1 VTTIP
6 AAPPIQLVT
15 YDPGALQVMWRPI
28 TDPSVTGVRVY
39 VTPAGGTE
47 QSFDAPAGQN
57 SLLVPIT
64 LNQTGAT
71 VAIAAL
77 NGATPGSTGP
87 ALPVL
92 IDQPVLLLAAYD
104 TTPSANLF
112 VQWRPS
118 PEVAAAGYVAVL
130 DEIGTSNQWT
140 AVSTL
145 PSASF
150 TQTLDPVQTYAL
162 TIRATTGGGV
172 SQGPAA
178 GPFAPILVRPAILLM
193 TYDVVPSP
201 LLSVMWRPPSGPA
214 PAAYLALLQQA
225 GTSNLW
231 HQATQASSTT
241 FTQMLDTNASYDVSV
256 RVTDAAGVIQGPT
269 AVPTRVITETPNL
282 TALLYDVTPAPL
294 LTATWTTATEP
305 QVASWVAVL
314 IENASGQQW
323 TKTATT
329 PQVQFAQSLA
339 TSGSYSLTVR
349 ATDAPGVVQGP
360 ASPALGAITATTTLA
375 GLDYD
380 GAALGV
386 DWTLLPSGAVG
397 GYTIYVAKDANAP
410 TPYSAGLSGHT
421 VITGALD
428 PGASWHVS
436 VRATDSAGIAAGP
449 ASPALVSLTSPPQ
462 QPVLAFTGTQ
472 MLASWTADTHPG
484 VTGYD
489 AQLIKNGTALPPV
502 SGTANSAA
510 FADTLDAGVLYSCAI
525 RSTGPNVKGPWCQPA
540 NGPYRSVAT
549 LTYDGFGR
557 LTGMAFTGGAS
568 FTAQY
573 DTFGNVLTS
582 GGAANSAGV
591 GA

>member
-1 VTTIP
+1 MTTIP
-6 AAPPIQLVT
+6 TAPPIQLVT
-15 YDPGALQVMWRPI
+15 YDPGALQVIWRPI

-57 SLLVPIT
+57 SLLVQIT

-77 NGATPGSTGP
+77 NGGTPGSTGP

-104 TTPSANLF
+104 TSPSANLF

-118 PEVAAAGYVAVL
+118 VETAVAGYVAVL
-130 DEIGTSNQWT
+130 DETGTSNQWT

-150 TQTLDPVQTYAL
+150 TQTLDPALTYAL
-162 TIRATTGGGV
+162 TIRATTVDGI
-172 SQGPAA
+172 SQGPSA

-193 TYDVVPSP
+193 TYDVAPSP
-201 LLSVMWRPPSGPA
+201 LLNVMWRPPAGPA

-231 HQATQASSTT
+231 HQATPASSVA
-241 FTQMLDTNASYDVSV
+241 FTQSLDTNASYDVSV
-256 RVTDAAGVIQGPT
+256 RITDAAGVIQGPT

-282 TALLYDVTPAPL
+282 TTLLHDLTPAPL
-294 LTATWTTATEP
+294 LTATWASATEP

-314 IENASGQQW
+314 IENGSGQQW

-329 PQVQFAQSLA
+329 PQVQFTQTLA

-360 ASPALGAITATTTLA
+360 ASPALAAVTAATTLV

-380 GAALGV
+380 DSALIV

-397 GYTIYVAKDANAP
+397 GYTIYLAKNANAP
-410 TPYSAGLSGHT
+410 TSYSGGMSGQV
-421 VITGALD
+421 VIAGALD
-428 PGASWHVS
+428 PGASWQVN

-449 ASPALVSLTSPPQ
+449 ASPVLVPLTSPPE

-472 MLASWTADTHPG
+472 MLANWTADTHPS

-489 AQLIKNGTALPPV
+489 VQLIKNGAAQPQV
-502 SGTANSAA
+502 SGSATSAA
-510 FADTLDAGVLYSCAI
+510 FADALDAGVVYSCAV
-525 RSTGPNVKGPWCQPA
+525 RSTGPNVKGPWCQPVI
-540 NGPYRSVAT
+540 GPYRSVAT
-549 LTYDGFGR
+549 VTYDGFGR
-557 LTGMAFTGGAS
+557 LTDMAFTGGAS

-573 DTFGNVLTS
+573 DSFGNMLTS
-582 GGAANSAGV
+582 GGVANNAGL